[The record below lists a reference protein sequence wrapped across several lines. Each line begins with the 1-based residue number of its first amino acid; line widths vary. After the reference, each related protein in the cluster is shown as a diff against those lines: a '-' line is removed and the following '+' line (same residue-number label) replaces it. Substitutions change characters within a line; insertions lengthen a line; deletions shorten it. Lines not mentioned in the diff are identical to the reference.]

1 MAIPQTTPTF
11 SITGVNSAGTPDIIT
26 VTDAT
31 VYSDDTVAITAFADA
46 GGGDTRASSS
56 GHGLEV
62 GDIVVI
68 AGSSQAGQNGQK
80 TVTAIVA
87 GTSFDFTT
95 AWTSDGGAATWY
107 LYANSYYTTL
117 VGAYRATAG
126 AAAIPTADIVAD
138 NASDNLITSW
148 VVDADVGGWY
158 QLYMIPARAYVNG
171 IAYALGE
178 VAYDVTNSLFA
189 ECTTAGTSN
198 NADPL
203 ASTGAIFR
211 LFTVYSADIIHSA
224 VLNVKMDED
233 QKQCLFEA
241 RVALKEALFA
251 EDCIDCDSDC
261 QRVMTLDNLF
271 QVAGTE
277 FDRAD
282 YAEMQRSIERM
293 ITECARC

>member
-1 MAIPQTTPTF
+1 MAIPQTVPTF

-26 VTDAT
+26 ITDAT
-31 VYSDDTVAITAFADA
+31 DYTADTVVITAFADA
-46 GGGDTRASSS
+46 GSGDIRATSA
-56 GHGLEV
+56 GHGLQV

-68 AGSSQAGQNGQK
+68 AGSSESNQNGQK
-80 TVTAIVA
+80 TVTSIFDVDN
-87 GTSFDFTT
+87 FDFTST
-95 AWTSDGGAATWY
+95 WTSDGGAATWY
-107 LYANSYYTTL
+107 MHANSYFTIL
-117 VGAYRATAG
+117 VGAYRASTG
-126 AAAIPTADIVAD
+126 AAAIPVADIVAD

-158 QLYMIPARAYVNG
+158 QLYMVPARAYVDG
-171 IAYALGE
+171 ISYALGE
-178 VAYDVTNSLFA
+178 VAYDVANTLFV
-189 ECTTAGTSN
+189 ECTTAGTSD

-203 ASTGAIFR
+203 LSTGAIFR
-211 LFTVYSADIIHSA
+211 LFTVHSADIIHSA
-224 VLNVKMDED
+224 VLNVRMVED

-271 QVAGTE
+271 QVSGTE